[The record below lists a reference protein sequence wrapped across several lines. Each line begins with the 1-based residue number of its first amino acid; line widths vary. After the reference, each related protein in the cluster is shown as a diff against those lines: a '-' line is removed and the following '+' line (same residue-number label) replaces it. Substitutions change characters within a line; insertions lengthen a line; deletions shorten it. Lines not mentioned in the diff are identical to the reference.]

1 MRNGKERQ
9 QRRLARLR
17 RRCRSLL
24 GACVLLFAGP
34 VPGMAAEIQVVL
46 ADETPYY
53 AEALTS
59 LRDRLEELLPGAVV
73 RTQADSGKPLVD
85 GDEADLLVTIG
96 SKALGAARA
105 ASAGR
110 GALHLFVTR
119 DDWQQQA
126 ARDPGLT
133 QHSALVLDQP
143 PVHLVA
149 LARALLPKA
158 RVLAIVVG
166 PVGRRHLEEVRDEAE
181 NLGFEP
187 LIGTLDANDN
197 PLAVLSPLVRVA
209 DAVLV
214 VPDDADFNSAMA
226 KWLLQ
231 LSFRARAP
239 VIAFSNAYVRAG
251 ALASIF
257 TAPQDVGREG
267 AELIAAGLPAGGLPR
282 EMQLPRRYSLAI
294 NRDVAQA
301 LGIEVPDEA
310 VCRQRIDAIL
320 EGRP

>member
-1 MRNGKERQ
+1 
-9 QRRLARLR
+9 
-17 RRCRSLL
+17 
-24 GACVLLFAGP
+24 
-34 VPGMAAEIQVVL
+34 MAAEIQVVL
-46 ADETPYY
+46 ADAAPYY

-59 LRDRLEELLPGAVV
+59 LRDRLGELLPDAVV
-73 RTQADSGKPLVD
+73 RTQTDTDPGKALADG
-85 GDEADLLVTIG
+85 GEADLLVTIG
-96 SKALGAARA
+96 SKALGATRA
-105 ASAGR
+105 VPAGR

-119 DDWQQQA
+119 DDWLQQV
-126 ARDPGLT
+126 ARDPGLA

-158 RVLAIVVG
+158 HTLAIVLG
-166 PVGRRHLEEVRDEAE
+166 PVGRRHLEAVRDEAE

-214 VPDDADFNSAMA
+214 VPDNADFNSAMA

-231 LSFRARAP
+231 LSFRARTP

-251 ALASIF
+251 ALASVF

-267 AELIAAGLPAGGLPR
+267 AELIAAGLAAGGLPR
-282 EMQLPRRYSLAI
+282 EVRLPRRYSLAV

-310 VCRQRIDAIL
+310 VCRRRIDAIL

>member
-9 QRRLARLR
+9 QQRWARLR
-17 RRCRSLL
+17 RGCRGLL
-24 GACVLLFAGP
+24 RACVLLFAGSM
-34 VPGMAAEIQVVL
+34 PGMAAEIQVIL
-46 ADETPYY
+46 ADEAPYY
-53 AEALTS
+53 GEALTS
-59 LRDRLEELLPGAVV
+59 LRDRLTELRPDAVV
-73 RTQADSGKPLVD
+73 RTHTDPGKALAE
-85 GDEADLLVTIG
+85 GGEADLLVAIG
-96 SKALGAARA
+96 SKALGATRA
-105 ASAGR
+105 IPAGR

-119 DDWQQQA
+119 DDWLQQV

-158 RVLAIVVG
+158 RALAIVLG
-166 PVGRRHLEEVRDEAE
+166 PVGRRHLEAVRDEAE
-181 NLGFEP
+181 GLGFEP

-214 VPDDADFNSAMA
+214 VPDNADFNSAMA

-231 LSFRARAP
+231 LSFRARTP

-251 ALASIF
+251 ALASVF
-257 TAPQDVGREG
+257 TAPEDVGREG
-267 AELIAAGLPAGGLPR
+267 AELIAAGFTAGGLPR
-282 EMQLPRRYSLAI
+282 EMRLPRRYSLAI